1 LVEIMMQTEDAKR
14 GLKFSIKEMWLEVF
28 LLGASVSTT
37 WHHTAFA
44 KMEECLHKLLGST
57 TMGPFVSALFSYL
70 LHSPAKLDR
79 LVAEI
84 RALDSEADISIDGK
98 LNQCEYL
105 WACVDEL
112 FRLMPTITNPLFR
125 TVLPGGVVITDRFFE
140 QGIELGASTFEIHR
154 NEKYFPDPHNF
165 KPERFLGSAEEKK
178 AAKKFW
184 VPFSRGNR
192 TCVGQSLAFMVTA
205 QMVAR
210 VVWCC
215 DVRLAPE
222 ACCGGVAEEEMRAH
236 HEYD

>member
-1 LVEIMMQTEDAKR
+1 
-14 GLKFSIKEMWLEVF
+14 
-28 LLGASVSTT
+28 
-37 WHHTAFA
+37 
-44 KMEECLHKLLGST
+44 
-57 TMGPFVSALFSYL
+57 MGPFVSALFSYL
-70 LHSPAKLDR
+70 LHSRAKLDR

-84 RALDSEADISIDGK
+84 RALDSEDDISIDGK

-112 FRLMPTITNPLFR
+112 FRLMPTINNPLFR

-154 NEKYFPDPHNF
+154 NEKYFPDPHTF

-222 ACCGGVAEEEMRAH
+222 ACCGGVAEEELRAH
-236 HEYD
+236 HEYDSFVGLRTEGPLVQVRRR